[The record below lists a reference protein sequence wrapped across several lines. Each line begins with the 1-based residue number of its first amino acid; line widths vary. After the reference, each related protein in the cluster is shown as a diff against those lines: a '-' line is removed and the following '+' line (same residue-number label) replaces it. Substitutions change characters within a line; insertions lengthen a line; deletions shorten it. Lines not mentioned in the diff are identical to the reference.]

1 MGDIP
6 LTNLPAD
13 AEATVVALGG
23 GYGMQARLRSLGIVE
38 GRRLRKISHIGR
50 RGPVVVLI
58 ERMQVAIG
66 YGIAR
71 RVMVREDA
79 PLSGGESPGRP

>member
-6 LTNLPAD
+6 LTDLPVE
-13 AEATVVALGG
+13 AEGTVVALDG
-23 GYGMQARLRSLGIVE
+23 GYGMQARLRSLGILE
-38 GRRLRKISHIGR
+38 GRRLRKLSHIGR

-71 RVMVREDA
+71 RVVVRADA
-79 PLSGGESPGRP
+79 PPSDGQGQG